1 MSKLGVKKMIL
12 SDNWNEEDERR
23 IAGELNDLIL
33 RNLKKEIK
41 LNESKNIELLK
52 LKWNLNSINLKEI
65 SYIKNNSPNLIIG
78 SDCFYDKSN

>member
-1 MSKLGVKKMIL
+1 MIL